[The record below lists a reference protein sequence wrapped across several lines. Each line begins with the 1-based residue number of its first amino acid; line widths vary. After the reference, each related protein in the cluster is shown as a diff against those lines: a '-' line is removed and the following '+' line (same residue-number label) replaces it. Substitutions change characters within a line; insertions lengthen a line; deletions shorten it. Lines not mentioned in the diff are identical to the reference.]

1 MIELCNDLL
10 NLSCHNATSM
20 PNCNIYREFRITP
33 QEGCLSQSSVFLA
46 IFPVLAVGDVSVGV
60 MMLAGLL
67 ITVMTLFIMVIVT
80 INTYILIL
88 ITTHSTT
95 HNMSP
100 AFTPI
105 AILKQGRK
113 TSSCEWVVFKWSLR
127 SFVDWPPNSP
137 FILWKSFWSKGAF
150 QSSVHYLSLSTFE
163 VWRDWG
169 SDWVTEWPTA
179 VKAWVAIRN

>member
-1 MIELCNDLL
+1 
-10 NLSCHNATSM
+10 M

-113 TSSCEWVVFKWSLR
+113 TSRCK
-127 SFVDWPPNSP
+127 
-137 FILWKSFWSKGAF
+137 
-150 QSSVHYLSLSTFE
+150 
-163 VWRDWG
+163 
-169 SDWVTEWPTA
+169 
-179 VKAWVAIRN
+179 